1 MVNTVINEVI
11 IVSILM
17 FWVFPIVYNK
27 LIDISNK
34 RQAIKDCKEYRQAC
48 EEYTIKQNSW
58 TGKDETLFRNYVKNY
73 NMEKDNG

>member
-1 MVNTVINEVI
+1 MVNTLINEVI
-11 IVSILM
+11 IVAILM

-27 LIDISNK
+27 LIDILNK
-34 RQAIKDCKEYRQAC
+34 RQAIKDCEEYRQAC

-58 TGKDETLFRNYVKNY
+58 TRKDEILFRNYVKNY